1 MSKQEQSCLCAIN
14 SKDPIET
21 GLMWIE
27 DQHFANEQECPTLI
41 IMDTEFEMYHEHL
54 DENVIATFTDLKRL
68 HPTLLSPP
76 MRSVLRSVRAEAKP
90 PVAAE

>member
-1 MSKQEQSCLCAIN
+1 VIN
-14 SKDPIET
+14 SNDLIDI
-21 GLMWIE
+21 GLIWIE

-41 IMDTEFEMYHEHL
+41 IMDTEFEICRKHEKVL
-54 DENVIATFTDLKRL
+54 ATFTDLKRL

-76 MRSVLRSVRAEAKP
+76 MRSVLRSVRVEAKP

>member
-1 MSKQEQSCLCAIN
+1 MN

-27 DQHFANEQECPTLI
+27 DQQFANEPESPTLI
-41 IMDTEFEMYHEHL
+41 IMDTEFEICRKHL
-54 DENVIATFTDLKRL
+54 DENVIANFTDLKRL